1 MIRLPINNQWTQPN
15 SSDKAGS
22 VWATKN
28 INFDEEGYIKLS
40 PRTIRIM
47 DDVANADFGFPVAIG
62 RHTMGGFQV
71 ATASDANFS
80 ASITEQQNTW
90 SEDSG
95 TAEPTLTFD
104 SNAVWFQGLW
114 HASTAT
120 AVLSKASPTSSATWT
135 SRITGLTSGVQ
146 HKLCVFASRVSL
158 CVSNGNVVKQYS
170 TSYSG
175 TTDLTIPSDFEV
187 VGMAY
192 NNERL
197 GIITRLTND
206 GTDGQ
211 DQEAQFITWT
221 GSTTGATSTFNLGSD
236 AAVGIAPYK
245 SSFVILTRAGEL
257 LYFNGGGFQRLA
269 ALPFFFEGP
278 TWGSVQAN
286 NVLGDSPMVVDGD
299 VIYINL
305 ALELNSFGKRAE
317 RALPNTPAGIW
328 CYEPNVGLYHRWSP
342 SLSSGYVNFV
352 DGANVNT
359 STDEFTIS
367 AGVFGT
373 QTIPATG
380 GIARL
385 TETAGIGGLTVN
397 EDYYI
402 IKTSSTTFKLAET
415 KEDAINGTAI
425 DITSAAAGNNFF
437 WMYDLVDYGTTYYTG
452 GGAVGL
458 TGDDTMVYDTILAGA
473 RLYSTTL
480 SNIDLLC
487 VGVPSLEN
495 RGWMISPKIFFD
507 SVTETVPKLYL
518 KFRPLGTNDAIVVK
532 YRSKNAYQL
541 PVSSSGL
548 SATWT
553 GTNDFYTTQNLAA
566 AKEYL
571 DAGGSLEC
579 ELIAGAGS
587 GTTSQIQSID
597 EEDGT
602 YAVTLVDDVLGAAAG
617 LMAEFIIDNWKVLDT
632 ITSTTRTASD
642 GYAEVPVSLEGKLAQ
657 FKVELR
663 GANVA
668 IEELQIINKPQ
679 IKSV

>member
-15 SSDKAGS
+15 NSDKAGS

-28 INFDEEGYIKLS
+28 IDFDEEGYLKLS
-40 PRTIRIM
+40 PRMVRVM
-47 DDVANADFGFPVAIG
+47 DDGINGDFGFPVSIG
-62 RHTMGGFQV
+62 RHSMGGFQV

-80 ASITEQQNTW
+80 VTITEQQNTW
-90 SEDSG
+90 AEDSG
-95 TAEPTLTFD
+95 TAEPTLSFD

-120 AVLSKASPTSSATWT
+120 AVFSKASPTSSATWT

-158 CVSNGNVVKQYS
+158 CVSNGNVVKQYN

-175 TTDLTIPSDFEV
+175 TTDLTIPTDFEV

-197 GIITRLTND
+197 GIITRLAND

-221 GSTTGATSTFNLGSD
+221 GATTGATSTFGIGSD
-236 AAVGIAPYK
+236 AAVSIIPYK
-245 SSFVILTRAGEL
+245 SSFVILTRSGEL
-257 LYFNGGGFQRLA
+257 LYFNGGGFQKLG
-269 ALPFFFEGP
+269 ALPFFYESV
-278 TWGSVQAN
+278 TWGDVQAN

-305 ALELNSFGKRAE
+305 ALELNDFGKREE
-317 RALPNTPAGIW
+317 RILPNTPAGIW
-328 CYEPNVGLYHRWSP
+328 CYDPKVGLYHKWSP
-342 SLSSGYVNFV
+342 SISSAYVNFV
-352 DGANVNT
+352 DGSNVNT
-359 STDEFTIS
+359 TTNEFTVT
-367 AGVFGT
+367 AGVFGAE
-373 QTIPATG
+373 TIPATG

-385 TETAGIGGLTVN
+385 TETAGIGGLTIN

-415 KEDAINGTAI
+415 KELALTGVAI
-425 DITSAAAGNNFF
+425 DITSATAGNNYF
-437 WMYDLVDYGTTYYTG
+437 WMYDLVDYGTSYYSN

-458 TGDDTMVYDTILAGA
+458 TGDNSPVYDTILAGA
-473 RLYSTTL
+473 RLYNTALSTV
-480 SNIDLLC
+480 DLMSM
-487 VGVPSLEN
+487 GVPFLEN

-507 SVTETVPKLYL
+507 SVTETTQKLYV
-518 KFRPLGTNDAIVVK
+518 KFRPLDDNDSIVVK
-532 YRSKNAYQL
+532 YRSKNAL
-541 PVSSSGL
+541 NVPVSSSGL

-553 GTNDFYTTQNLAA
+553 GSNSFYTLQNLAA
-566 AKEYL
+566 AKTHL

-579 ELIAGAGS
+579 ELVAGAG
-587 GTTSQIQSID
+587 GGVMSQVSSIA

-602 YAVTLVDDVLGAAAG
+602 YAVVLQDDILGASAG
-617 LMAEFIIDNWKVLDT
+617 LKAEFIIDNWKVLDT
-632 ITSTTRTASD
+632 ITNSTRTALD
-642 GYAEVPVSLEGKLAQ
+642 GYAEVSVTGEGKFCQ

-663 GANVA
+663 GQVA
-668 IEELQIINKPQ
+668 LEELQIINKPQ